1 MKLNPYLTI
10 YTKIQSKLI
19 KDLNS
24 RAKTVK
30 IEENIGENLHDI
42 GVGYDFMD
50 MTSKAQATQGK
61 IDTWDYIKLNKL
73 IQSKGNN
80 QQSEKAAYGGSEI
93 FANHRPDKGLISKM
107 YKELLQLNSKK
118 IQIT

>member
-42 GVGYDFMD
+42 AFGNEFLD
-50 MTSKAQATQGK
+50 MIPKVWT
-61 IDTWDYIKLNKL
+61 
-73 IQSKGNN
+73 
-80 QQSEKAAYGGSEI
+80 
-93 FANHRPDKGLISKM
+93 
-107 YKELLQLNSKK
+107 KK
-118 IQIT
+118 KK